1 MSLVTKPA
9 PSFEA
14 EAVIDGQIASVKLSD
29 YEGKWV
35 ILFFYPLDFTF
46 VCPTEIREFNEMS
59 DQFADAGAQVLSVS
73 TDSVYSHL
81 AWQKHDL
88 GTIGYPMLADMTKR
102 ISRDYRVL
110 LEDEGVALRGLF
122 IIDPEGV
129 VQYELVHSLSVGRN
143 VAEILRVLQAIQ
155 TGELCP
161 VGWEPGS
168 DTLGDA

>member
-9 PSFEA
+9 PDFRA
-14 EAVIDGQIASVKLSD
+14 EAVIDGELTEVKLAD
-29 YEGKWV
+29 YRGRWV
-35 ILFFYPLDFTF
+35 VLFFYPLDFTF
-46 VCPTEIREFNEMS
+46 VCPTEIREFNQMRE
-59 DQFADAGAQVLSVS
+59 QFADAGAQILSVS

-88 GTIGYPMLADMTKR
+88 GEIGYPMIADMTKR

-110 LEDEGVALRGLF
+110 LENEGVALRGLF
-122 IIDPEGV
+122 IIDPEGT

-143 VAEILRVLQAIQ
+143 VAEVYRVLQAIQ

-161 VGWEPGS
+161 VDWEPGA
-168 DTLGDA
+168 DTLGEA

>member
-1 MSLVTKPA
+1 MSLVTRPA
-9 PSFEA
+9 PDFTA
-14 EAVIDGQIASVKLSD
+14 EAVVAGELDEIKLSD
-29 YEGKWV
+29 YRGQWV
-35 ILFFYPLDFTF
+35 VLFFYPLDFTF
-46 VCPTEIREFNEMS
+46 VCPTEIREFNQMRE
-59 DQFADAGAQVLSVS
+59 QFADLTAQILAVS

-88 GTIGYPMLADMTKR
+88 GEIGYPMLADMTKR

-122 IIDPEGV
+122 IIDPDGT

-143 VAEILRVLQAIQ
+143 VDEIYRVLQAIQ

-161 VGWEPGS
+161 VGWEPGA